1 MNTGHLNKI
10 WESQQVSAL
19 TNLGLKPVLRGF
31 PKAARKI
38 FDFLASGLY
47 KLFFCSLCIFKCF
60 GTVYPCPAVL
70 CGIVW

>member
-47 KLFFCSLCIFKCF
+47 KLFFVLSVSLS
-60 GTVYPCPAVL
+60 VL
-70 CGIVW
+70 GQFILVLLYSVE